1 MKAKIIPEATNPPG
15 NTVFE
20 NPAIGLKFA
29 DACAAWITASAITS
43 KVAKVE
49 AKFLAFWVNITYFG
63 CSFTSSKVIPACPN
77 I

>member
-1 MKAKIIPEATNPPG
+1 MKAKIIPEATVPPG

-29 DACAAWITASAITS
+29 NACADWIDISATTS
-43 KVAKVE
+43 KVARVE
-49 AKFLAFWVNITYFG
+49 AKFLAFWVKITYFG